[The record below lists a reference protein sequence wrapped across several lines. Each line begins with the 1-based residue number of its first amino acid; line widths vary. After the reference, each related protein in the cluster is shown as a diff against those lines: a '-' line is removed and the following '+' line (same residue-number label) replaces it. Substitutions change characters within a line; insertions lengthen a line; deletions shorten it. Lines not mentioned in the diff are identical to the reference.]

1 MNNASLYKRFE
12 ETDGYWHITTDY
24 SYHVK
29 EILNSNTVTI
39 EIKKNN
45 IFEKDINNLVVYAE
59 NEAFR
64 YAEERFTRYDIDD
77 FGFDYV
83 YNIIIQH
90 IEDYLDTIIIEQ
102 YDFNN
107 GVDEWEDI
115 MINGIIDT
123 VIRKMDVDK
132 IYNFLEELYQQ
143 PITISEKLRD
153 IGMSEK
159 SFL

>member
-1 MNNASLYKRFE
+1 MNNVNLYKRFE
-12 ETDGYWHITTDY
+12 EADGYWHITTDY
-24 SYHVK
+24 SYHMK
-29 EILNSNTVTI
+29 RALDSNTMTI

-45 IFEKDINNLVVYAE
+45 ISEEDIYNLVVYAE
-59 NEAFR
+59 NEAFK

-102 YDFNN
+102 YNFNN
-107 GVDEWEDI
+107 GVDEWEDM
-115 MINGIIDT
+115 MIDGIIDT
-123 VIRKMDVDK
+123 VIRKIDVDK
-132 IYNFLEELYQQ
+132 IYDLLEELYQQ
-143 PITISEKLRD
+143 PITMSEKLKD